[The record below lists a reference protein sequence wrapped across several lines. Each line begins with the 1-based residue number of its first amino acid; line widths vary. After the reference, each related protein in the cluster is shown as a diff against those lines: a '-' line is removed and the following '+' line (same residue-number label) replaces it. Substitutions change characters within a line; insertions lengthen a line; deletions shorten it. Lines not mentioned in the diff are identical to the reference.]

1 MESQR
6 QDRSLDKAAEG
17 YFKSKN
23 EGARNKVVEAASGLI
38 RFYARLYGGACDRD
52 DLYQTGCLA
61 LLKALDAYDPQKSA
75 SFTTYASHCI
85 MGEIR
90 HLVRSESSFY
100 RPGCIKELQFRVD
113 AAVEEYARQNGAPPP
128 ADWLAK
134 KLNVR
139 EDSIG
144 EVMRSGLVSFDEID
158 SAKIHSLAYE
168 SFRLPI
174 EDRIALAQAGRALND
189 LQKKVLHL
197 LFFRNLSQ
205 QQAADELGISQRKV
219 SRIKERSLEVLRE
232 EMGKNSSS
240 NK

>member
-1 MESQR
+1 METETR
-6 QDRSLDKAAEG
+6 DLSLDEAAG
-17 YFKSKN
+17 RYF
-23 EGARNKVVEAASGLI
+23 ARGGEEDRQGVVESASGLI
-38 RFYARLYGGACDRD
+38 RYYAKLYGGACDRD

-61 LLKALDAYDPQKSA
+61 LLKALDAYDPKKSA

-113 AAVEEYARQNGAPPP
+113 AALEEYVRRYGGTPP
-128 ADWLAK
+128 ASYLAE

-139 EDSIG
+139 QESIG
-144 EVMRSGLVSFDEID
+144 EVMRSGLVSFEEID
-158 SAKIHSLAYE
+158 AGKIHSLAYE
-168 SFRLPI
+168 TFRLPI
-174 EDRIALAQAGRALND
+174 EDKIALAQAARKLTA

-205 QQAADELGISQRKV
+205 QQAADELGLSQRKV
-219 SRIKERSLEVLRE
+219 SRIKEKSLEVLRE
-232 EMGKNSSS
+232 EMEKNPPSE
-240 NK
+240 K

>member
-1 MESQR
+1 MGTETR
-6 QDRSLDKAAEG
+6 DFSLDEAAAR
-17 YFKSKN
+17 YF
-23 EGARNKVVEAASGLI
+23 ERGGEHARQGVVEAASGLI
-38 RFYARLYGGACDRD
+38 RWYAKLYGGACDRD

-61 LLKALDAYDPQKSA
+61 LLKALDGYDPSRPA

-113 AAVEEYARQNGAPPP
+113 AAVEEYARKNGGAPP
-128 ADWLAK
+128 ASYLAE

-139 EDSIG
+139 EESIG

-158 SAKIHSLAYE
+158 AAKIHSLAYE

-174 EDRIALAQAGRALND
+174 EDKIALAQAGRKLTG
-189 LQKKVLHL
+189 LQRKVLHM

-205 QQAADELGISQRKV
+205 QQAADELGLSQRKV
-219 SRIKERSLEVLRE
+219 SRIKEQSLEVLRE
-232 EMGKNSSS
+232 EMEKNSPSE
-240 NK
+240 K